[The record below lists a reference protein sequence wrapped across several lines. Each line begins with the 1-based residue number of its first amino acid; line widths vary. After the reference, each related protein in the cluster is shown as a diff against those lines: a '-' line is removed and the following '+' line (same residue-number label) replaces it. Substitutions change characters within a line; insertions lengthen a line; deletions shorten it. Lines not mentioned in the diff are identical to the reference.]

1 MKKLIALLAA
11 ASLAGGAFA
20 QSFPDVPSG
29 HWAEDA
35 VEQIAELNIVIGFP
49 DGTFRGNEAFT
60 RYQASLVM
68 SRMLGVIDAD
78 MATMDARLSAAE
90 SAIAGLSDDVDA
102 AMMSGM
108 DGDALQDVQNQVSAA
123 RVATDANANE
133 IAALEE
139 SVSDDMASI
148 REFAILLRRNQVAL
162 GDRVTALEEQT
173 AGIGELESRVAELET
188 NPLGLSGS
196 VALEYYVGSNS
207 DRDDTLTPFDID
219 RAYGV
224 GMDRDMGE
232 SYFSTGTDADRNPD
246 GDDDLV
252 DEPGEYAEDQG
263 DISYGSGA
271 TVDLTLEASY
281 ALGGASVDRGLN
293 AFDAVVTLGL
303 IESELDS
310 SADPDDVYST
320 NLWGFV
326 LEDLMLTYE
335 GIGGAPLTMNYGEA
349 VTGSFTPYTLER
361 ESLGLTAALGAPD
374 ALAFLDPALHIA
386 YLSDN
391 DGGMTLEEANETVGI
406 RGTLSAI
413 EGLTGGF
420 SVVRHQLDTTDGN
433 LPDDTDESVTVF
445 GLDGAGDF
453 DLGTLGLSVSGEYA
467 SASGANPEL
476 DAIDTLFVDAS
487 TTVDVLGGLTIGGNY
502 RDIDGGWSDRL
513 TFTRGGE
520 DYSIVDA
527 DEFPYAENQQGFTVE
542 GSAGIAMLTVGGFFD
557 SYDYDAASDADE
569 TVLAWGADASASLF
583 AGFSASAGYT
593 TVDVDET
600 TVADLG
606 GAADPDEKEYATE
619 ITAGIAHDGAASD
632 ALIADLNLAANYTM
646 GYEDATAEFSETVI
660 DASADY
666 TLSVAGATVTPY
678 ASFENVDA
686 DGDANDSQTITA
698 GTGLVTEPL
707 DVFLAPS
714 LEAAVNYAQTTRP
727 EGQFDNDELQWSVGL
742 NLGEFLFENSSMAAR
757 YGSYTGTNVY
767 FDIDNTNLAEN
778 LSEGAENNGTTASV
792 AGFEVEWNY
801 YDLMFGFG
809 QYTNDPDTDVDE
821 NDVTAQVF
829 SVAYEVAF

>member
-11 ASLAGGAFA
+11 ATLAGGAFA

-90 SAIAGLSDDVDA
+90 STIAGLSDDVDA

-108 DGDALQDVQNQVSAA
+108 GGDALQDVQNQVSAA

-173 AGIGELESRVAELET
+173 AGIGELESRVADLET

-196 VALEYYVGSNS
+196 IALEYYVGRNS
-207 DRDDTLTPFDID
+207 DRDATLAPFDID

-232 SYFSTGTDADRNPD
+232 SYFSTGTDSEANPA
-246 GDDDLV
+246 GDEDEV
-252 DEPGEYAEDQG
+252 DEPGEYAQDRG
-263 DISYGSGA
+263 DISYGSDF
-271 TVDLTLEASY
+271 TSELSLEASY
-281 ALGGASVDRGLN
+281 TLGGASVDRGLN
-293 AFDAVVTLGL
+293 SFDAVVTIALDESGEGVDEGALGIDAGNL
-303 IESELDS
+303 VV
-310 SADPDDVYST
+310 DDVT
-320 NLWGFV
+320 F
-326 LEDLMLTYE
+326 TYD
-335 GIGGAPLTMNYGEA
+335 GIGAAPLTFNYGRA

-361 ESLGLTAALGAPD
+361 EDVGFTAALGAPD
-374 ALAFLDPALHIA
+374 ALAFLDPSLDVA
-386 YLSDN
+386 YITTD
-391 DGGMTLEEANETVGI
+391 DDDATLETANETMGV
-406 RGTLSAI
+406 RGQLSAI

-420 SVVRHQLDTTDGN
+420 SFVRHQTDTTDGN
-433 LPDDTDESVTVF
+433 QPDDTDDSTTIF

-467 SASGANPEL
+467 NASTSVEGE
-476 DAIDTLFVDAS
+476 DAIDVLFVDAS
-487 TTVDVLGGLTIGGNY
+487 TTVDVLGGLTVGGNY
-502 RDIDGGWSDRL
+502 RDIDAGWTGVVNADNTL
-513 TFTRGGE
+513 
-520 DYSIVDA
+520 VDA
-527 DEFPYAENQQGFTVE
+527 DEFPYAENQQGFLVE
-542 GSAGIAMLTVGGFFD
+542 GSAGVAMLSVGGWFD
-557 SYDYDAASDADE
+557 RYDYDVTNDTDDL
-569 TVLAWGADASASLF
+569 VQAWNANASADLF

-646 GYEDATAEFSETVI
+646 GYEDGTEEFSETVI

-666 TLSVAGATVTPY
+666 TLAVAGATVTPY
-678 ASFENVDA
+678 ATFETVDA

-707 DVFLAPS
+707 DVLLAPS
-714 LEAAVNYAQTTRP
+714 LEAAVNYMQSTQVSTR
-727 EGQFDNDELQWSVGL
+727 EYDANELQWSVGL
-742 NLGEFLFENSSMAAR
+742 NLGEFLFPNSSMAAR

-767 FDIDNTNLAEN
+767 YDVNTTDLAEN
-778 LSEGAENNGTTASV
+778 LSEGIVDNNDTTGSV